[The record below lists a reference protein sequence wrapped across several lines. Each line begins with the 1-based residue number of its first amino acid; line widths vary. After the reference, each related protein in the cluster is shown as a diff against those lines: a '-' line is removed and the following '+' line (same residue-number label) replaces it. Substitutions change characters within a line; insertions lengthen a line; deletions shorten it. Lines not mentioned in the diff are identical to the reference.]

1 MWILPKQLMSAFA
14 LGTEAL
20 TSDSAECAQACA
32 QSLMRRSKPSQSN
45 VYLREWKAGN
55 LMRLR
60 SGVIS
65 NPSLGKAFETE
76 WTSSLEVIPASHS
89 PQQAGEPV
97 RTIRDT
103 CGLGLQKVFAFS
115 SQPYAYLKT
124 SKDILRWDSP
134 LLSAI
139 WKKWVTKCRGA
150 YSRRLNAGRHT
161 SANECLSWPTIRA
174 SEYKGCGP
182 LGSKSHIYRVS
193 KFYLDAVAQERTG
206 QTGRLNPSWCEW
218 LTGVPI
224 GWTGCASSETES
236 SQPQQL

>member
-14 LGTEAL
+14 ADMEVL
-20 TSDSAECAQACA
+20 TLDSAECAKACA
-32 QSLMRRSKPSQSN
+32 RSLMRRSKPSQSS

-60 SGVIS
+60 SGAIS
-65 NPSLGKAFETE
+65 SPSLGQSFLER
-76 WTSSLEVIPASHS
+76 WTSSLAAIPASRF
-89 PQQAGEPV
+89 PQQASEPAKM
-97 RTIRDT
+97 TRDT

-150 YSRRLNAGRHT
+150 YLARLNAVRLT
-161 SANECLSWPTIRA
+161 SANECLSWPTIRT

-218 LTGVPI
+218 LMGVPI

>member
-1 MWILPKQLMSAFA
+1 MWIFPKQLISAFA
-14 LGTEAL
+14 PGTEVL
-20 TSDSAECAQACA
+20 TLDSAECAQACA
-32 QSLMRRSKPSQSN
+32 RSLMRRSKPSQLS

-55 LMRLR
+55 LIRLR
-60 SGVIS
+60 SGAIS
-65 NPSLGKAFETE
+65 SPSLGQSFLER

-89 PQQAGEPV
+89 PQQASEAAK
-97 RTIRDT
+97 TTQDT
-103 CGLGLQKVFAFS
+103 SGLGLQKVFAFS

-150 YSRRLNAGRHT
+150 YSARLNAVRLTNGG
-161 SANECLSWPTIRA
+161 ECLSWPTIRA

-182 LGSKSHIYRVS
+182 LGSKSHKHMNNRS
-193 KFYLDAVAQERTG
+193 YLCAVAQERTG

-218 LTGVPI
+218 MMGVPI

-236 SQPQQL
+236 SRPQQP